1 MGTEIGPLLLREEV
15 ELERFSGKI
24 IAVDGHNTLYQFL
37 SIIRGPDGRPLTNKE
52 GKITSHLS
60 GLFYRVCNLLAL
72 NIKPLFVFDGPPPKF
87 KQREI
92 EARKERRQEF
102 YEKYEEALQS
112 GNLEEARKYA
122 QGAFSID
129 EYILSSAK
137 RLISL
142 LGLPVIEAPSEGEA
156 QAAYLNKVGLAYAVA
171 SQDYDSALFGALS
184 IARNLAI
191 SGRRKLPGK
200 KAYVEVKP
208 ELVDVTKSL
217 KELGIT
223 LEQLVMIGIL
233 VGTDFYEGVK
243 GIGPK
248 KALSLVK
255 THSSL
260 KEIFN
265 ELKVPFP
272 DYLDEVY
279 NFFLNPPVKHVDTIS
294 FSVPDKEK
302 IISFLVEENNFNE
315 ERVSNALQPVMDVF
329 SKRKTGL
336 GKFMQ

>member
-1 MGTEIGPLLLREEV
+1 MGTEIGSLLLKEEV

-60 GLFYRVCNLLAL
+60 GLFYRICNLLIY
-72 NIKPLFVFDGPPPKF
+72 NIKPFFVFDGPPPKF
-87 KQREI
+87 KQKEI
-92 EARKERRQEF
+92 EVRRERRREF

-112 GNLEEARKYA
+112 GDLEEARKYA
-122 QGAFSID
+122 QGALSID

-137 RLISL
+137 KLITL
-142 LGLPVIEAPSEGEA
+142 LGLPVVEAPSEGEA
-156 QAAYLNKVGLAYAVA
+156 QAAYLNKIGLAYAVA
-171 SQDYDSALFGALS
+171 SQDYDSALFGAPS

-200 KAYVEVKP
+200 KAYIEVKP
-208 ELVDVTKSL
+208 ELVDVTRSL
-217 KELGIT
+217 KNLDVT
-223 LEQLVMIGIL
+223 LEQLIMIGIL
-233 VGTDFYEGVK
+233 VGTDFFEGVK

-248 KALSLVK
+248 KALSFVK
-255 THSSL
+255 KHSSL
-260 KEIFN
+260 REIFN
-265 ELKVPFP
+265 ELNIPFP

-279 NFFLNPPVKHVDTIS
+279 NFFLNPPVKHIDS
-294 FSVPDKEK
+294 LNFSTPDKEK
-302 IISFLVEENNFNE
+302 VISFLVEENNFNE
-315 ERVSNALQPVMDVF
+315 ERVSNALQPVIDSI

>member
-37 SIIRGPDGRPLTNKE
+37 SIIRGPDGHPLTNKE
-52 GKITSHLS
+52 GRITSHLS
-60 GLFYRVCNLLAL
+60 GLFYRICNLLTF

-87 KQREI
+87 KQKEI
-92 EARKERRQEF
+92 EARRERRQEF

-122 QGAFSID
+122 QGALSVD

-137 RLISL
+137 RLITL

-156 QAAYLNKVGLAYAVA
+156 QAAYLNKIGLTYAVA
-171 SQDYDSALFGALS
+171 SQDYDSALFGASL

-208 ELVDVTKSL
+208 ELVDVVKSL
-217 KELGIT
+217 SELGIT
-223 LEQLVMIGIL
+223 LEQLVMVGIL

-260 KEIFN
+260 REIFN

-279 NFFLNPPVKHVDTIS
+279 DFFLNPPVKHIETIN
-294 FSVPDKEK
+294 FSPPDKEK

-315 ERVSNALQPVMDVF
+315 ERVSNALQPVIDSL

-336 GKFMQ
+336 GRFMQ